1 MWFTHSLSKILV
13 NTLRMLEL
21 KKKTK
26 RNMNEHLLEPKFN
39 AIKCPGKA
47 AALELVDGKAGL
59 SLDKC
64 DGTWGQAQGK
74 ISKLD
79 P

>member
-21 KKKTK
+21 KKK
-26 RNMNEHLLEPKFN
+26 RNMNEHLLEPKFK
-39 AIKCPGKA
+39 AIKCPGNA
-47 AALELVDGKAGL
+47 AALELVEGKGW
-59 SLDKC
+59 
-64 DGTWGQAQGK
+64 TV
-74 ISKLD
+74 

>member
-1 MWFTHSLSKILV
+1 MNVVHTFSQQDS
-13 NTLRMLEL
+13 NTLRILEL
-21 KKKTK
+21 KKKWN
-26 RNMNEHLLEPKFN
+26 RNEHLLGPKIK

-47 AALELVDGKAGL
+47 AALKLVEGKAGL

-64 DGTWGQAQGK
+64 DGTRGQAQGK

>member
-1 MWFTHSLSKILV
+1 
-13 NTLRMLEL
+13 
-21 KKKTK
+21 
-26 RNMNEHLLEPKFN
+26 MNEHLLEPKFK

-47 AALELVDGKAGL
+47 AALELVEGKAGL